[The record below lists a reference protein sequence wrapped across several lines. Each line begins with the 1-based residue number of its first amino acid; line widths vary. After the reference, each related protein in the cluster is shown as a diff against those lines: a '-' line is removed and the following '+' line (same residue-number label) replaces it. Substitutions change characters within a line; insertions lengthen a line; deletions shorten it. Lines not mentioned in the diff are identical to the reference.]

1 MAHTGDGGETR
12 DVGEPLLVAAGVA
25 DLALDRIGAALRQ
38 AKSLLGR
45 SDLADLARDGRDD
58 LRERGR
64 LALRRY
70 GRTPECHMEVLAR
83 RVASRTGQG
92 DA

>member
-1 MAHTGDGGETR
+1 MAHTGEGGATGA
-12 DVGEPLLVAAGVA
+12 VGEPLLVAAGAA
-25 DLALDRIGAALRQ
+25 DLALDRLGAALRRTR
-38 AKSLLGR
+38 SLLGR

-64 LALRRY
+64 LALQRY
-70 GRTPECHMEVLAR
+70 GPTPECHMEVLAR